1 MVGRRARIIGC
12 FAILLFSATA
22 LHAGGTLILTHGA
35 VYTEDPRQPWAR
47 SIVIRGGKIVYV
59 GDESGTLPFRDKNA
73 RIVDLAGRMVLPGFH
88 DGHAHPMS
96 GALRLLRCSLA
107 GTKSLKDLSARV
119 QVCASQRPSGPWLI
133 GYGWPD
139 ALAASL
145 WRLRLDT
152 LVSDRAAYLTN
163 PDGYKAWVNAKALAA
178 AGIDPNGSG
187 PAIAGVERDP
197 KTRRPTGILEG
208 DAINLVRRHVPPP
221 TEAEYRAALARATQ
235 MANRYGITSM
245 FDAAATPAMLDAY
258 RAADR
263 ANALTVRMVAAQ
275 VVDPD
280 RDASQIDEMAARRD
294 RVQGRRFRADAAK
307 FFLDEEIPFH
317 TAAMLA
323 PYADKPD
330 ARGRLFI
337 APARLNALVAALDA
351 RGFLIHMHAMG
362 DGAVRAGLD
371 AIEGAIRTNG
381 PRDRRHQIAH
391 VGVVS
396 PDDIPRFGKLAVV
409 ANFQPLWFPAD
420 DPDAAPTEAAL
431 GPVRSRWIMPIA
443 SIAKAGGAIVGG
455 SDWPSTAMN
464 PVEGIEAAVTRQPMN
479 GSLAP
484 RQPQERVSLAAA
496 IAAYTRNAAW
506 AVREDSL
513 DGTIAT
519 GKAADLVVLDSNLF
533 RIGVTNVHRARVLL
547 TLLDGKPVYRDPD
560 FALPWTEPK
569 RE

>member
-1 MVGRRARIIGC
+1 MTGCRAPIVAGV
-12 FAILLFSATA
+12 AILLFSATA
-22 LHAGGTLILTHGA
+22 LQAGGTLILSRGA
-35 VYTEDPRQPWAR
+35 VYTEDPRQPRAQ
-47 SIVIRGGKIVYV
+47 SIVVRGGKIVYV
-59 GDESGTLPFRDKNA
+59 GDDSGSGRFRDRGA

-96 GALRLLRCSLA
+96 GAMRFLRCSLVGA
-107 GTKSLKDLSARV
+107 KSLTDLSARV
-119 QVCASQRPSGPWLI
+119 RACASQRPPGAWLI

-145 WRLRLDT
+145 SRLKLDT
-152 LVSDRAAYLTN
+152 LVNDRAAYLTN
-163 PDGYKAWVNAKALAA
+163 QDGYKAWVNAKALAA
-178 AGIDPNGSG
+178 AGIDPTGAG
-187 PAIAGVERDP
+187 PAIAGLERDP
-197 KTRRPTGILEG
+197 KTHRPTGLLEG
-208 DAINLVRRHVPPP
+208 DAVNLVHRRLPPP
-221 TEAEYRAALARATQ
+221 TEAEYRTALARATR

-263 ANALTVRMVAAQ
+263 ANELTVRMVAAQ
-275 VVDPD
+275 VVDPE
-280 RDASQIDEMAARRD
+280 RDASQVDQMSARRD

-330 ARGRLFI
+330 ARGRLFF
-337 APARLNALVAALDA
+337 APDRLNALVVALDA

-371 AIEGAIRTNG
+371 AFEGATRTNG

-396 PDDIPRFGKLAVV
+396 PEDIPRFGKMGVA

-431 GPVRSRWIMPIA
+431 GPVRARWIMPIG
-443 SIAKAGGAIVGG
+443 SIANAGGKIVGG

-464 PVEGIEAAVTRQPMN
+464 PLEGIEAAVTRQPMN
-479 GSLAP
+479 GSLPP

-496 IAAYTRNAAW
+496 IAAYTKNAAW
-506 AVREDSL
+506 VVREDSF
-513 DGTIAT
+513 DGTIAA
-519 GKAADLVVLDSNLF
+519 GKAADLVVLDGNLF
-533 RIGVTNVHRARVLL
+533 KIRVSNVHSVRVLL
-547 TLLDGKPVYRDPD
+547 TLLDGKPVYRDPG
-560 FALPWTEPK
+560 FGFP
-569 RE
+569 